1 LPQVKALIVSGDEPA
16 RQALRDT
23 LLETGDI
30 DVVGEAD
37 NAVEAVEQVTSFSP
51 DVVLLDAYLP
61 HISGLETTRIL
72 KGKDFQGAIIV
83 LSDDIQEMEA
93 ALQSGAVGY
102 LIKNGPAEEL
112 HGVIQ
117 QVLEG
122 EFAFGADVMGTRE
135 GMMIAL
141 RYITGEAFGPA
152 QAAPT
157 VASERDDDEAED
169 LVADMPKLVDEPVAE
184 PPAVPEVAAET
195 PTRSEPDRDEEVM
208 SDVDMVISPPV
219 DTATVL
225 KLYQWLQGVAFA
237 DVNEVVG
244 SWTGDTVVKVTLRR
258 PIPLIRMLS
267 ELPEVMEV
275 SEEPYAEVVGAPSQQ
290 AIMAE
295 LARGRTPPTRIR
307 LALRPE

>member
-1 LPQVKALIVSGDEPA
+1 MPQVKALIVSGDEPA

-23 LLETGDI
+23 LLETGD
-30 DVVGEAD
+30 VVGEAD
-37 NAVEAVEQVTSFSP
+37 NAVEAVDQAMSFSP
-51 DVVLLDAYLP
+51 DVVLLDAYLF

-83 LSDDIQEMEA
+83 LSDDIQEMET
-93 ALQSGAVGY
+93 ALQSGTVGY

-141 RYITGEAFGPA
+141 RYMTGEAPG
-152 QAAPT
+152 APQVVPST
-157 VASERDDDEAED
+157 ASERQDDDETEEP
-169 LVADMPKLVDEPVAE
+169 VTDMPAVVDELLGE
-184 PPAVPEVAAET
+184 PQALLDAATET
-195 PTRSEPDRDEEVM
+195 PTANEPERSEEVM

-267 ELPEVMEV
+267 ELPEVIEV
-275 SEEPYAEVVGAPSQQ
+275 SEEPYAEAVGAPYGYGW
-290 AIMAE
+290 
-295 LARGRTPPTRIR
+295 R
-307 LALRPE
+307 